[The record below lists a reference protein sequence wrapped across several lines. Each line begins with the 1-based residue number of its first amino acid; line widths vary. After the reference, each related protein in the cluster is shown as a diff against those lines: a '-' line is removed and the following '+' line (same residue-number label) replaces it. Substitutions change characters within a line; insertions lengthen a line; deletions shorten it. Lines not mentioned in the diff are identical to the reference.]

1 MTTLTVKSIPEKLL
15 KLKAALEEGK
25 REVVSSNTQKNQKT
39 QHRDQKSGSK
49 EHPKNNQTSE
59 QVTANITM
67 RTKDDVTKTPTVKK
81 EIKQQRPV
89 PYAQNERIMNALNW
103 LYVTFPKL
111 FKKQEKVPLK
121 VGILYDIFVRLEAHK
136 ENFDEENCIPLPT
149 KTAIRDA
156 VTFYTM
162 NTWYQKALVE
172 HDKRYDL
179 DGLEVEDVQDVHKTY
194 AIERHTKIE
203 EKINAQNEKRK
214 AYHAKKKAKK
224 AEETNKI
231 ATREPQIIKDAA
243 IHHED
248 TPTES

>member
-25 REVVSSNTQKNQKT
+25 RDVVSLNDQKNQRA

-49 EHPKNNQTSE
+49 EHQKNNQTSE
-59 QVTANITM
+59 QVTSNITT
-67 RTKDDVTKTPTVKK
+67 RTKDDGTKTSVIKK

-121 VGILYDIFVRLEAHK
+121 VGILTDIFVWIDAHK
-136 ENFDEENCIPLPT
+136 ESVGEVERAEIPT

-156 VTFYTM
+156 ITFYTTNLM
-162 NTWYQKALVE
+162 YQKALAE
-172 HDKRYDL
+172 QDKRYDL
-179 DGLEVEDVQDVHKTY
+179 AGAPIDEVNELHKIHAT
-194 AIERHTKIE
+194 ERQMKIE
-203 EKINAQNEKRK
+203 EIIKIKNEKRSV
-214 AYHAKKKAKK
+214 YHAKRKDRD
-224 AEETNKI
+224 AERAQKI
-231 ATREPQIIKDAA
+231 ATQDVPLMENMSIQ
-243 IHHED
+243 HED
-248 TPTES
+248 KT